1 MAKIRKKFLS
11 LLLLFAIMFPKAG
24 LIIEHKSSQQME
36 EDGEVF
42 LGI

>member
-11 LLLLFAIMFPKAG
+11 LLLFLALMFPKSG
-24 LIIEHKSSQQME
+24 LIIEQKSSQQME
-36 EDGEVF
+36 EDGDVY